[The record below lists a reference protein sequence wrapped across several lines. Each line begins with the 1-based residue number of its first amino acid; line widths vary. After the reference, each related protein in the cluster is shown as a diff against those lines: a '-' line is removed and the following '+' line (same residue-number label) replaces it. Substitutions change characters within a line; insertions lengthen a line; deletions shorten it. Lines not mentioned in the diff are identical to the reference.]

1 MTRCLVLILLAAPL
15 ASAAKDWQP
24 DAKSSHLRFSG
35 TQQGEAF
42 GGEFTR
48 FTAKVAL
55 DPGKPADTR
64 IEAEIDVVSANTKNA
79 ERDETLATPD
89 FFWAAKFPKAKF
101 RTLSCKAGGAGKY
114 DCEAE
119 LTIRDKTRKIA
130 FPFTFAEAGGG
141 ATLKAEVTL
150 DRTQFDVG
158 TGEWA
163 DDGTIAHQVKVSV
176 DLSLK

>member
-1 MTRCLVLILLAAPL
+1 MTRCLVLLLLVAPFL
-15 ASAAKDWQP
+15 AQAKDWQT

-35 TQQGEAF
+35 TQQGESF
-42 GGEFTR
+42 SGEFTR

-55 DPGKPADTR
+55 DAAKPADTR
-64 IEAEIDVVSANTKNA
+64 IEAEIDVASANTKNA

-101 RTLSCKAGGAGKY
+101 RTLSCKSGEAGKY

-130 FPFTFAEAGGG
+130 FPFAFAESGGG

-163 DDGTIAHQVKVSV
+163 DDGTVAHQVKVGV
-176 DLSLK
+176 ELSLK